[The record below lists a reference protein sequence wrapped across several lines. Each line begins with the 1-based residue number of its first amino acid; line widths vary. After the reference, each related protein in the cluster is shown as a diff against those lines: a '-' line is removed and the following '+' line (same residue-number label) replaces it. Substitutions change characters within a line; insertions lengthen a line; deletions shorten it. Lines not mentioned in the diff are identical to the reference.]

1 MRRFAFVLASI
12 LLFTSPT
19 LRAQDAIPTEMLK
32 QTYLIKVGDVIG
44 TAFSVDYSGERYLV
58 TARHILDGLPV
69 QRAMIL
75 LWQQGGWKEIPTK
88 RTLLVSPLNVDI
100 AVLETY
106 VHVHDSS
113 ALRATDDSKPSIGQK
128 VWYLGYPSQSDTH
141 STSTQSDAPY
151 TSTWTVPAIK
161 RGTISAIDVSTPDTL
176 ILHIDGSDGPGF
188 VGGPILCWDP
198 TNHAFR
204 ILGVIQGHENDSAP
218 PLIKS
223 GQADTN
229 ASIGEGILI
238 GYSVDYAMKA
248 IKRPRE

>member
-1 MRRFAFVLASI
+1 MRRLAFMLASI

-19 LRAQDAIPTEMLK
+19 LCAQDAVPSEMLK

-44 TAFSVDYSGERYLV
+44 TAFSVDYGGERYLV
-58 TARHILDGLPV
+58 TARHILAGLPV
-69 QRAMIL
+69 QHATIL
-75 LWQQGGWKEIPTK
+75 LWQQGEWREIPTK
-88 RTLLVSPLNVDI
+88 RTLFVSPLNVDI

-106 VHVHDSS
+106 VFVHNSS
-113 ALRATDDSKPSIGQK
+113 AITATDDSKPSIGQK

-141 STSTQSDAPY
+141 SASTQSDAPY
-151 TSTWTVPAIK
+151 TNTWTVPAIK

-176 ILHIDGSDGPGF
+176 ILHIEGSDGPGF
-188 VGGPILCWDP
+188 VGGPILCWDHN
-198 TNHAFR
+198 NHAFR
-204 ILGVIQGHENDSAP
+204 ILGVIEGHENDSAP
-218 PLIKS
+218 PPTKS

-238 GYSVDYAMKA
+238 GYSVDCAMKA